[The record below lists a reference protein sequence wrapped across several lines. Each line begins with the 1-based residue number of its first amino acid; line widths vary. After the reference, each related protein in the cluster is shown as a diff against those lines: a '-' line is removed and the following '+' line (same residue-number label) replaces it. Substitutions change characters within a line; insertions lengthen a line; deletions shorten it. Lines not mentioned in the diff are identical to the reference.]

1 MPSDG
6 EECLI
11 RIWVDAG
18 DRSLIVEHELGYVHA
33 NAGIDRSNVEGG
45 DHTVLL
51 LPVDPDAS
59 AARLRAE
66 LTESSGI
73 DIAVIIND
81 SAGRAWR
88 EGAIG
93 FALGTAGFEPVVDLL
108 GKRDLLGRPMEVTS
122 VAVADE
128 LAAAASPPLV
138 IFLQGELGMGK
149 TTLSR
154 GFIQALGHGGAVKSP
169 TYTLVEP
176 YELDGQAVY
185 HFDLYRLGDPEELE
199 FMGIRDYF
207 TSQALC
213 LVEWPERG
221 LGVLPP
227 ADLVITIE
235 PDGLGRRLQLRAI
248 SAGGMAVTAH
258 LRDKS

>member
-1 MPSDG
+1 MS
-6 EECLI
+6 
-11 RIWVDAG
+11 VD
-18 DRSLIVEHELGYVHA
+18 
-33 NAGIDRSNVEGG
+33 
-45 DHTVLL
+45 
-51 LPVDPDAS
+51 
-59 AARLRAE
+59 E
-66 LTESSGI
+66 LTL
-73 DIAVIIND
+73 
-81 SAGRAWR
+81 SAPDEDAMVVL
-88 EGAIG
+88 GA
-93 FALGTAGFEPVVDLL
+93 
-108 GKRDLLGRPMEVTS
+108 
-122 VAVADE
+122 E

-138 IFLQGELGMGK
+138 IFLHGELGMGK

-154 GFIQALGHGGAVKSP
+154 GFIQGLGHSGAVKSP

-207 TSQALC
+207 TAQALC

-248 SAGGMAVTAH
+248 SAGGMAVTAR
-258 LRDKS
+258 LRDKP